1 MASRAAENDLTLFE
15 QDLNDT
21 VEYEDLSMETSN
33 TSSPNSGNLIS
44 SPNSGNLIYPYKR
57 VRSESEDSDPSLNN
71 TKKHIGL
78 PTHDY
83 TASSTTRLGTGSQSS
98 LIQIVFAESDEVNL
112 SKINPIYVAQTLNDL
127 VGRVEKV
134 FNTQNGLKILCNKS
148 QANLLKKEQK
158 FGRYRCIFTIQ
169 NRNDSKPKIRG
180 IMHGIPLDTDISD
193 IEKEL
198 QIQNSFVDIE
208 KVFRL
213 QKFDKI
219 QEKKIDTESLIVVFR
234 SEINFPSQ
242 LYLGYRRYTIK
253 EFIPHPVRCFRCQ
266 KFGHIS
272 KNCRGKQKCPL
283 CSENHSFDE
292 CQNIENKKCT
302 NCGGSHSA
310 GFKGCP
316 VFVKAKEIKE
326 FSHLKKITYAEATKQ
341 INLIKNM
348 ENQTNQTSV
357 IKNANEDQI
366 INKILEKVENQ
377 SKQNKEQIVDEIVE
391 QIHSQNKQNEE
402 QIIDK
407 IIEQVQTKS
416 KENEEIT
423 IEKISDNIL
432 VKTKEYQNEL
442 VDDMIRK
449 TEHHCKCEFPPE
461 GLLVFIIRA
470 LKCYK
475 SEKFLKNSGDIQS
488 RLLIDIFE
496 KCTDIKIDEI
506 KFKKIIQS

>member
-1 MASRAAENDLTLFE
+1 
-15 QDLNDT
+15 
-21 VEYEDLSMETSN
+21 METSN
-33 TSSPNSGNLIS
+33 TS

-57 VRSESEDSDPSLNN
+57 VRSESEDSDPSENN
-71 TKKHIGL
+71 SKKHI

-83 TASSTTRLGTGSQSS
+83 TRLGTSSHSQS
-98 LIQIVFAESDEVNL
+98 LVQIVQIVFAESDDVNL

-134 FNTQNGLKILCNKS
+134 FNTQNGLKILCNKR

-158 FGRYRCIFTIQ
+158 FGRYRCIFTIK
-169 NRNDSKPKIRG
+169 NSIDLKPKIKG
-180 IMHGIPLDTDISD
+180 IIHGIPLDTDISE

-198 QIQNSFVDIE
+198 QSQNSCVE
-208 KVFRL
+208 KAFRL

-219 QEKKIDTESLIVVFR
+219 QEKKIDTESIIIVLT
-234 SEINFPSQ
+234 SEIDFPSHV
-242 LYLGYRRYTIK
+242 YLGYRRLTVK
-253 EFIPHPVRCFRCQ
+253 EFVPHPIRCFKCQ

-283 CSENHSFDE
+283 CSENHSFVE
-292 CQNIENKKCT
+292 CQNKENKKCT

-326 FSHLKKITYAEATKQ
+326 FSVKKKITYAEATKQ
-341 INLIKNM
+341 IKLIKNM
-348 ENQTNQTSV
+348 ENQTEQTPV
-357 IKNANEDQI
+357 VENINEDQV
-366 INKILEKVENQ
+366 INKIFEKIINQ

-391 QIHSQNKQNEE
+391 QMHTQNKQNEE

-407 IIEQVQTKS
+407 IVEQVETKS
-416 KENEEIT
+416 KENEEKT
-423 IEKISDNIL
+423 LEKISDNIL
-432 VKTKEYQNEL
+432 VKTKEYQVEL
-442 VDDMIRK
+442 VDNMMRK
-449 TEHHCKCEFPPE
+449 TEHHCKCEFSPE

-470 LKCYK
+470 LKCFK
-475 SEKFLKNSGDIQS
+475 SDKFLKNSGDFQS

>member
-1 MASRAAENDLTLFE
+1 MDQIHIILCQNKMASRTAENDLTLFD

-21 VEYEDLSMETSN
+21 VEYEESSMETSD
-33 TSSPNSGNLIS
+33 TSSPNSGNLI
-44 SPNSGNLIYPYKR
+44 YKR
-57 VRSESEDSDPSLNN
+57 VRSESEDSDPSVNN
-71 TKKHIGL
+71 TKKHI

-83 TASSTTRLGTGSQSS
+83 SKLHTTRPSSQSS

-134 FNTQNGLKILCNKS
+134 YNTQNGLKILCNNS
-148 QANLLKKEQK
+148 QANLLKKEHK
-158 FGRYRCIFTIQ
+158 FGRYRCIFMIK
-169 NRNDSKPKIRG
+169 NSNDSKPKIKG
-180 IMHGIPLDTDISD
+180 IMHGIPLDTDISE

-208 KVFRL
+208 KAFRL

-219 QEKKIDTESLIVVFR
+219 QEKKIDTESLIIVFR
-234 SEINFPSQ
+234 SEIDFPSN
-242 LYLGYRRYTIK
+242 LYLGYRRLTVK
-253 EFIPHPVRCFRCQ
+253 EFIPHPIRCFRCQ

-283 CSENHSFDE
+283 CSQNHSFDE
-292 CQNIENKKCT
+292 CRNIENKKCT

-326 FSHLKKITYAEATKQ
+326 LSHQKKITYVEASKQ

-348 ENQTNQTSV
+348 EHQPEQTPV
-357 IKNANEDQI
+357 IESANEEQI
-366 INKILEKVENQ
+366 INKVLEKVNNQ

-391 QIHSQNKQNEE
+391 QMQTQNKQNEE
-402 QIIDK
+402 LIIDK
-407 IIEQVQTKS
+407 IVEQVQTRS
-416 KENEEIT
+416 KENEVKT
-423 IEKISDNIL
+423 IEKISDDIL

-442 VDDMIRK
+442 VDDIIRK
-449 TEHHCKCEFPPE
+449 SEHHCKCEFSPE

-470 LKCYK
+470 LKCFK
-475 SEKFLKNSGDIQS
+475 SEKFLKNSGDFQS
-488 RLLIDIFE
+488 RILIDLFE
-496 KCTDIKIDEI
+496 KCTDIQIDEI